1 MLNGCDHLNP
11 APAHQIGTVLA
22 ASAAAIAVGLTEPLW
37 SVGTAHLVSSY
48 CHFQEGTFVPAELTL
63 RLATSLLI
71 QRAVIVTLN
80 NPLDLPLSALVQMA

>member
-1 MLNGCDHLNP
+1 MSDRLNP
-11 APAHQIGTVLA
+11 PALQIGTVLA

-63 RLATSLLI
+63 RLDPSILMLC
-71 QRAVIVTLN
+71 IVLFNTLHHR
-80 NPLDLPLSALVQMA
+80 